1 MNYLNPYI
9 ALGGRNPFRACLI
22 LHIQDKFLIEI
33 NFAMGAGY
41 LSYVKAI
48 GTFVLTFFGYI
59 ISVLASV
66 SIEILQFELHHK
78 DFVE

>member
-1 MNYLNPYI
+1 
-9 ALGGRNPFRACLI
+9 
-22 LHIQDKFLIEI
+22 
-33 NFAMGAGY
+33 MGAGY